1 MKKKIL
7 VTGGTSGIGF
17 SFLKKN
23 IKKNC
28 QFYII
33 GRDFSNIDKNIV
45 SKKDKQKVNKITF
58 DFKNDLKKFDFKK
71 IPKLDH
77 LVLAAGIA
85 KHNLIKDFNEKIFDE
100 VLNINLIQTAKFLG
114 LLIKN
119 NKINNNASIV
129 VISSIS
135 GYKMA
140 FNFHYAYSISKA
152 GLIAMVRSLANELGS
167 KKIRVNAVAPG
178 MVSTPLADKLN
189 KDDYFTNLDKEK
201 YLLSKRY
208 ARPSEIADVIDFL
221 LSTKASFITGET
233 IVVDGGFTLTK

>member
-1 MKKKIL
+1 
-7 VTGGTSGIGF
+7 
-17 SFLKKN
+17 
-23 IKKNC
+23 
-28 QFYII
+28 
-33 GRDFSNIDKNIV
+33 
-45 SKKDKQKVNKITF
+45 
-58 DFKNDLKKFDFKK
+58 
-71 IPKLDH
+71 
-77 LVLAAGIA
+77 
-85 KHNLIKDFNEKIFDE
+85 
-100 VLNINLIQTAKFLG
+100 
-114 LLIKN
+114 
-119 NKINNNASIV
+119 
-129 VISSIS
+129 
-135 GYKMA
+135 MA

-208 ARPSEIADVIDFL
+208 ARPSEIADAIDFL